1 MCAWVADRYYIIY
14 SICTREKDSCIC
26 MAYSLLSCQPT
37 RKNRLTYFFWRL
49 TADSSHP
56 HHEDAPTAAAAG
68 DPDSAHLSPLTSDF
82 FAVIWRTTAKN
93 TPTAPAPRGR
103 TDGRRTAQQ
112 STDSTTTPRTV
123 PAKKSN
129 FACIAGQARLTIPSK
144 ARYTLERYDLKE
156 PWIND
161 RGCINILHPERS
173 CCTSL
178 MISIIQLISI
188 SPNSPPLP
196 SL

>member
-1 MCAWVADRYYIIY
+1 MCARAVDRYYIIY
-14 SICTREKDSCIC
+14 SMCTREKDSCIC

-37 RKNRLTYFFWRL
+37 RKNRLTYFL
-49 TADSSHP
+49 TAH
-56 HHEDAPTAAAAG
+56 G
-68 DPDSAHLSPLTSDF
+68 WQLT
-82 FAVIWRTTAKN
+82 
-93 TPTAPAPRGR
+93 PAPRGR
-103 TDGRRTAQQ
+103 TDGNGGRWSRFGTSQPLTSDFFCGNLAEYRKKIPLLHPPARTWGRQKNGIAEHRQPH
-112 STDSTTTPRTV
+112 STADSTG
-123 PAKKSN
+123 KKSN

-173 CCTSL
+173 CCSSL

-188 SPNSPPLP
+188 SSNSPPLP